1 VIWTESRAIDFP
13 AVGQLLE
20 YPFISAVLALDS
32 RVLFLILCFHH
43 HLINQSATA
52 LLPLPGQVP
61 VYTCTPI
68 TDDDRPENSFQA
80 DWKWF
85 QCYIDSRHY
94 TYCRLLFYSYIN
106 KKMILPMAFIL
117 SSDALMA
124 SDIRATWCRTYL
136 VVFFANTLGA
146 EPTAHNDISRSN
158 CWIIPLKMA
167 DQQRWNCHTA
177 TPHDPADYHQKWP
190 IGVRRKHILFIFR
203 LFDNRIPSTTIPF
216 RQIQQQWRSH
226 LFKFH
231 FFFFLFFSYFPSAEV
246 KMSY

>member
-1 VIWTESRAIDFP
+1 MIWTESRAIDFP

-146 EPTAHNDISRSN
+146 DSTAHNDISRSN
-158 CWIIPLKMA
+158 CWIIPL
-167 DQQRWNCHTA
+167 D
-177 TPHDPADYHQKWP
+177 
-190 IGVRRKHILFIFR
+190 GG
-203 LFDNRIPSTTIPF
+203 STTMELSHGNTAWPRRLPPKVAHWGSSQTHFIYLPSVWQSNSVNNNSIPTN
-216 RQIQQQWRSH
+216 
-226 LFKFH
+226 
-231 FFFFLFFSYFPSAEV
+231 PAAV
-246 KMSY
+246 T